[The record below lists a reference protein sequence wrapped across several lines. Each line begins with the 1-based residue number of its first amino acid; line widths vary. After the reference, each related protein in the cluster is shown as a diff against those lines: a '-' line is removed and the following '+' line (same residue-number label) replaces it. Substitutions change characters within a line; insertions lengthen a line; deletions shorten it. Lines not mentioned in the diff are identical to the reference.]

1 MLTDDQVDK
10 LERMFWSSTIDEM
23 PMILGRY
30 LPLLFQELRTV
41 RQNKKHAR

>member
-30 LPLLFQELRTV
+30 LPLLFQELRSFSLNQPPT
-41 RQNKKHAR
+41 